1 MAVQNS
7 TEKPTIKTESSRS
20 FVKWYSMLIRHFLD
34 YHNAFQYYKPHSIK
48 FSMNGNWGLNWQKVT
63 RELFPL
69 KCRQVCAYFIYVALY
84 ISGICVII
92 QYIEP
97 TETHT
102 QKLPCP
108 PSDCLD
114 LLYSL
119 LSPRITLCAH
129 LALYRQ
135 ASFSLAGLID
145 SDKHPLQ

>member
-20 FVKWYSMLIRHFLD
+20 FVKWYSMLIHHFLD

-69 KCRQVCAYFIYVALY
+69 KCRQVCAYFIYVAKY
-84 ISGICVII
+84 ISGICVLI

-97 TETHT
+97 TENTLKSCHAHRVIVWT
-102 QKLPCP
+102 CFILC
-108 PSDCLD
+108 
-114 LLYSL
+114 SL
-119 LSPRITLCAH
+119 LV
-129 LALYRQ
+129 
-135 ASFSLAGLID
+135 SLSA
-145 SDKHPLQ
+145 PT